1 MKKIF
6 YLSIAFLCVLLVAA
20 SPVKRDPNTEYEL
33 VVLHTNDHHG
43 SILPKDDKG
52 GLAERATFVKQTR
65 AANKNVLV
73 LDAGD
78 INTGPALSN
87 MFKGEADIKGYNA
100 IGYDAVAFGNHEF
113 DFTGRINAQL
123 KLAKFAWV
131 SANVKTAAGKY
142 LGKPYII
149 KNYKGFRVAV
159 IGLTTNVTTYLA
171 SPDKSLQFTNEIEAA
186 KEMIA
191 TVRQKEF
198 ADIVIILGHLGDKFE
213 NQGQITSVELA
224 EAVSG
229 VDLIIDGHTHS
240 KFEEPLVVNNIPIV
254 SANEWGKFMGEAKL
268 KIKDGK
274 ITGFEW
280 RPVAITP
287 EAFPADA
294 KVKAVLDP
302 YVKKAD
308 ASLKNVVMKTSAEFE
323 FGNRLSR
330 YREIAS
336 GDLVCDATSWFVNLI
351 GVPVDFSFHNGGN
364 VRAALPA
371 GDVTKEQIMTMLPF
385 DNYIY
390 VVSLKGSD
398 VIELFNFIGS
408 VKQGAGGW
416 AQMSKEVKY
425 TITIDEQGNGKISD
439 ITISGQP
446 IDPNKTYKIATNDY
460 LAKGGDAYV
469 ALTKSID
476 TLNTSMTLTDIVID
490 YVQTL
495 PQPVQPAT
503 DGRITVIGG
512 VEP

>member
-1 MKKIF
+1 
-6 YLSIAFLCVLLVAA
+6 
-20 SPVKRDPNTEYEL
+20 
-33 VVLHTNDHHG
+33 
-43 SILPKDDKG
+43 
-52 GLAERATFVKQTR
+52 
-65 AANKNVLV
+65 
-73 LDAGD
+73 
-78 INTGPALSN
+78 
-87 MFKGEADIKGYNA
+87 
-100 IGYDAVAFGNHEF
+100 
-113 DFTGRINAQL
+113 
-123 KLAKFAWV
+123 
-131 SANVKTAAGKY
+131 
-142 LGKPYII
+142 
-149 KNYKGFRVAV
+149 VAV

-171 SPDKSLQFTNEIEAA
+171 SPDKSLRFTNEIEAA
-186 KEMIA
+186 KEMIQ
-191 TVRQKEF
+191 TVREKEF

-224 EAVSG
+224 QAVSG
-229 VDLIIDGHTHS
+229 VDLIVDGHAHT
-240 KFEEPLVVNNIPIV
+240 KFEEPLVVNTIPIV
-254 SANEWGKFMGEAKL
+254 SANEWGRFMGEGKF

-274 ITGFEW
+274 VTAFEW
-280 RPVAITP
+280 QPVAITP
-287 EAFPADA
+287 ESFPADA

-302 YVKKAD
+302 YIKKAD

-336 GDLVCDATSWFVNLI
+336 GNLVCDATSWFVKSI

-398 VIELFNFIGS
+398 LIELFNFIGS

-425 TITIDEQGNGKISD
+425 TITIDARGNGKISGV
-439 ITISGQP
+439 TINGEP
-446 IDPNKTYKIATNDY
+446 IDPNRTYKIATNDY
-460 LAKGGDAYV
+460 LAKGGDAYA
-469 ALTKSID
+469 ALTKSLD
-476 TLNTSMTLTDIVID
+476 TFNTSMTLTDVVID

-512 VEP
+512 VDP